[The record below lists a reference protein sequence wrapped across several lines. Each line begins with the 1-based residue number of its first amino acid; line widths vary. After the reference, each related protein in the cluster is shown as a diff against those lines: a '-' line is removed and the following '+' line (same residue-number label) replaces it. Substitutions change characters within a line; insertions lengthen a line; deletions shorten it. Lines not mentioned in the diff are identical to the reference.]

1 MQRDNLST
9 VSEFVLIGLS
19 DAPQV
24 RFPLFVLFLTI
35 YLATMAG
42 NVTILI
48 AVSTDTHLHNPM
60 YFFLG
65 NLSLLDILCPT
76 ITVPKMLGAL
86 LLENNVISFKGC
98 LFQLFFL
105 IDVVGTEIFL
115 LAVMA
120 YDRFVAVCHPLK
132 YLNIMSM
139 KLCAHLAIG
148 TWVTGFFNSLLHTSL
163 IFTLFFCD
171 SNQVDQYYCDIP
183 PVLGLSC
190 SSTWSRELVLLA
202 VAGVLGSS
210 AFVVTL
216 ISYLYILLAILSMNS
231 SESRHKAFSTCGSH
245 LTVVCLFYGTTICTY
260 VRPSSTYSPQQDRIV
275 SMLYGI
281 LTPLVNPIIYSLR
294 NKEMRCAL
302 RRVISQVRS
311 AL

>member
-1 MQRDNLST
+1 MQRDNIST
-9 VSEFVLIGLS
+9 VSEFVLMGLS
-19 DAPQV
+19 DAPHI
-24 RFPLFVLFLTI
+24 RFLLFVLFLAV

-42 NVTILI
+42 NITILI

-60 YFFLG
+60 YFFLS

-86 LLENNVISFKGC
+86 LLESKVISFKGC

-105 IDVVGTEIFL
+105 IDVVGTEIYL

-120 YDRFVAVCHPLK
+120 YDRYIAVCHPLK
-132 YLNIMSM
+132 YVNIMSM

-148 TWVTGFFNSLLHTSL
+148 TWVVGFFNSLLHTSL

-183 PVLGLSC
+183 PVLRLSC
-190 SSTWSRELVLLA
+190 SSTWSRELVILA
-202 VAGVLGSS
+202 VAGVLGSG

-260 VRPSSTYSPQQDRIV
+260 VRPSTTYSPQRDRIV

-281 LTPLVNPIIYSLR
+281 LTPLLNPIIYSLR
-294 NKEMRCAL
+294 NKEVRCAL
-302 RRVISQVRS
+302 RRVISQV
-311 AL
+311 